1 MKDASEDRMRAKT
14 KQGHRDGDGNLVRR
28 ERRNEGNWSEN
39 KTVCCMK
46 ASGRERA
53 CEKGNYPV
61 VLASVGAG

>member
-46 ASGRERA
+46 ASGRER
-53 CEKGNYPV
+53 V
-61 VLASVGAG
+61 